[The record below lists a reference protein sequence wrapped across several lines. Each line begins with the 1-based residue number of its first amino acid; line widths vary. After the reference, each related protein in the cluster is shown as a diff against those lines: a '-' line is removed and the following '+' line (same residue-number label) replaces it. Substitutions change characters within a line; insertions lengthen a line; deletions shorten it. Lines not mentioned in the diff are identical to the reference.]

1 MVPASQIETVVTDD
15 TGLAEVAGPAVLV
28 ALQVAM
34 EIPASM
40 AGRVPG
46 V

>member
-1 MVPASQIETVVTDD
+1 MVPASQIEAVVTDD
-15 TGLAEVAGPAVLV
+15 TMRAEVAGRAVLIALHV
-28 ALQVAM
+28 AA